1 VEKKD
6 LVIYHKGLGCFK
18 LFKGFFMGYEKE
30 EKVGMERDF
39 SSPLATATRKDQHI
53 EINLREKVGSALSSG
68 FEEIQFSHEALP
80 DLDYLEIDTRLQ
92 FLGQTLQAPFLISGM
107 TGGTAKAQIL
117 NERFARAAHH
127 FGWGMALGSMRI
139 LLEDESVLPT
149 FQVRSFMPSQPLL
162 ANLGAV
168 QLNEGV
174 SFSDCQ
180 RLVDLVQA
188 DALVLHLNPLQEI
201 LQPEGN
207 KNWRGLLPKIGKLVR
222 FLSVPV
228 IVKEVGYG
236 LSESLVRALFDEGVT
251 IIDVA
256 GAGGTSWS
264 QVESFRQSTSFSS
277 RLAESFRGWG
287 IPTLQAIGMA
297 KRGAPEAL
305 IIASGGIQ
313 SGIDGAKAL
322 HLGATLCGVAGPFL
336 RAASVSQEALF
347 GEMSLFLSQ
356 LKIAMMCT
364 NSRTLDDLSSATLVS
379 KSIF

>member
-1 VEKKD
+1 
-6 LVIYHKGLGCFK
+6 
-18 LFKGFFMGYEKE
+18 
-30 EKVGMERDF
+30 
-39 SSPLATATRKDQHI
+39 
-53 EINLREKVGSALSSG
+53 
-68 FEEIQFSHEALP
+68 
-80 DLDYLEIDTRLQ
+80 
-92 FLGQTLQAPFLISGM
+92 
-107 TGGTAKAQIL
+107 
-117 NERFARAAHH
+117 
-127 FGWGMALGSMRI
+127 
-139 LLEDESVLPT
+139 
-149 FQVRSFMPSQPLL
+149 
-162 ANLGAV
+162 
-168 QLNEGV
+168 
-174 SFSDCQ
+174 
-180 RLVDLVQA
+180 VDLVQA

-347 GEMSLFLSQ
+347 EEMSLFLSQ
-356 LKIAMMCT
+356 LKITMMCT